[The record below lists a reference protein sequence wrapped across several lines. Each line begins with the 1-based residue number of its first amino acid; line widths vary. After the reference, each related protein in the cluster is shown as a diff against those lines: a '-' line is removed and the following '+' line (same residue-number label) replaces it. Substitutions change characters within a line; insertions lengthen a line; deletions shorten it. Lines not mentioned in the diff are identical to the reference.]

1 MTMPATQPLIDDA
14 LARSPYPKH
23 KGQTLDEIASTSEG
37 LVYLDWL
44 IGWLGEQGIKSDF
57 RNSLSRYLARPEI
70 SRAVDEAI
78 ETRSASRGDV
88 PGAWHPPGANRPWW
102 EKARR

>member
-1 MTMPATQPLIDDA
+1 MTTQTQVDDA

-23 KGQTLDEIASTSEG
+23 KGRTLDEIASTSEG

-44 IGWLGEQGIKSDF
+44 VGWLGEQGIKSDF

-70 SRAVDEAI
+70 RQSVDEAI

-88 PGAWHPPGANRPWW
+88 PGAWHPPGINKPWW
-102 EKARR
+102 EKAKR